1 MKQQVTLDGVS
12 AGHAGRVVLSRFSA
26 RIPASAV
33 TAVVGPNGSGKSTL
47 LGVLAG
53 VVPVMAGTVAHRT
66 PGRPALVAQRSA
78 VSDTLPVTVR
88 DTVAMGRWG
97 RLGLFGRM
105 SSRDR
110 SVVRACMDRLG
121 IGDLAERRLGE
132 LSGGQRQRAL
142 VAQGLAQ
149 EADLLLLDEP
159 TAGLD
164 LEAQR
169 RITEVLEE
177 VAAEGVTVVHV
188 THDPAAAGRADHC
201 LLLHAGRP
209 AGAGSPREVLT
220 GEALGRVRGL
230 PRQAWPPAAEERTD
244 ARRGRG

>member
-1 MKQQVTLDGVS
+1 MKQQVTLDDVS
-12 AGHAGRVVLSRFSA
+12 AGYAGRAVLSGFSA

-66 PGRPALVAQRSA
+66 SVRPALVAQRST
-78 VSDTLPVTVR
+78 VSDGLPVTVR

-105 SSRDR
+105 SPCDR
-110 SVVRACMDRLG
+110 SVVETCMERLG
-121 IGDLAERRLGE
+121 IGALVERRLGE

-169 RITEVLEE
+169 RITEVLRE
-177 VAAEGVTVVHV
+177 VAAEGTTVVHV
-188 THDPAAAGRADHC
+188 THDPAAARRADHC

-209 AGAGSPREVLT
+209 AGEGPPHEVLT
-220 GEALGRVRGL
+220 GEARGSVRGL
-230 PRQAWPPAAEERTD
+230 PRPARPSAAEERGV